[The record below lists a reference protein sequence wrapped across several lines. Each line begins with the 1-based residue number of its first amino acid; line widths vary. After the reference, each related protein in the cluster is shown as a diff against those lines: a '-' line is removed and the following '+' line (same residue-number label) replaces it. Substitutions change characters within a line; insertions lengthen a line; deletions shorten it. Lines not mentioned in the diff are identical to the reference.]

1 MEKIRE
7 GNQNQLVS
15 GTLKW
20 RIENFSK
27 MDKEKLYSQVFVVSG
42 SKWRILLCQ
51 GWKDT
56 NLAEQLSL
64 YLGVGDVSTLPKEW
78 SRFAHF
84 SMTLVNQ
91 RDTKNSKTW
100 PPKGSVPQEFNEINS
115 EWGFTS
121 FMPISELYDKSAGY
135 LVDDVCIVEA
145 NLNVPIKVEHQGT
158 GISATIE
165 FSYVNHEQALTS
177 SAEPNA
183 PCSELLFAPFQDAQG
198 SGQVHTEPPVASRT
212 DPSLARALGEV
223 PNTTIE
229 ELVDFRGLG
238 QIEKVFVP
246 LLEGV
251 CNSHPELIVC
261 MHKRSQKY
269 SECAFTAL
277 GRLLH
282 FLKTTKVKDMTLDAC
297 NRLELLW
304 EELESFKFDLA
315 WLKPHVESAFD
326 MTRFVHKAGRL
337 KRLRDDVEALANE
350 LKRRRA
356 ALAATTIDH
365 AVVKKHLTKAE
376 QDINGIDMD
385 GPLGEEKPDLRTR
398 MNIKKA
404 GEEIVS
410 ETFTWLIENFSKLQ
424 TGKHYSDVFTIAG
437 FKCYF
442 YYFSQDSRLLIW
454 PKGNRVKS
462 EMQFSVYLCAPIA
475 STLEPGWARSA
486 DFSLS
491 VVNQLDSTKTIT
503 KATKEFKENSREWGF
518 KSFMPL
524 SELYDISAGCLVNDT
539 CIVEATLNVSIK
551 TGDQGSNVSASL
563 EHSGKEL
570 STVNSVQAADSS
582 PAAKTPRSEFQHT
595 PPSSEKVCTTP
606 ADDGPTDPSCLGQI
620 KKAFVP
626 LLEEVCSLHPSLI
639 ECLHKR
645 NRKVVECAFTALA
658 GVLHFLKTAKV
669 KDMTKDGSALLQSL
683 WEDVQMFTFDLAWL
697 EPHVRSALAMK
708 QHLERARRVKRL
720 REDMDLLGNELK
732 GKCAAIAITEVDF
745 KETKRD
751 LEKEEEGFVAID
763 IDSQRGYGTH

>member
-1 MEKIRE
+1 MDKIRE

-15 GTLKW
+15 GTFKW

-27 MDKEKLYSQVFVVSG
+27 MDKEKLYSQVFVVGG

-51 GWKDT
+51 GWKNT

-64 YLGVGDVSTLPKEW
+64 YLGVGDVSTLPTEW

-91 RDTKNSKTW
+91 LDTKNSKTW

-121 FMPISELYDKSAGY
+121 FMPISELYDRSAGY
-135 LVDDVCIVEA
+135 LVNDVCIVEA

-158 GISATIE
+158 ET
-165 FSYVNHEQALTS
+165 
-177 SAEPNA
+177 NA

-198 SGQVHTEPPVASRT
+198 SGQVHTEPPVASPT

-223 PNTTIE
+223 PNTVTE

-238 QIEKVFVP
+238 RIEKVFVP

-356 ALAATTIDH
+356 ALAAATIDH

-385 GPLGEEKPDLRTR
+385 GPLG
-398 MNIKKA
+398 
-404 GEEIVS
+404 
-410 ETFTWLIENFSKLQ
+410 
-424 TGKHYSDVFTIAG
+424 
-437 FKCYF
+437 
-442 YYFSQDSRLLIW
+442 
-454 PKGNRVKS
+454 
-462 EMQFSVYLCAPIA
+462 
-475 STLEPGWARSA
+475 
-486 DFSLS
+486 
-491 VVNQLDSTKTIT
+491 
-503 KATKEFKENSREWGF
+503 
-518 KSFMPL
+518 
-524 SELYDISAGCLVNDT
+524 
-539 CIVEATLNVSIK
+539 
-551 TGDQGSNVSASL
+551 
-563 EHSGKEL
+563 
-570 STVNSVQAADSS
+570 
-582 PAAKTPRSEFQHT
+582 
-595 PPSSEKVCTTP
+595 
-606 ADDGPTDPSCLGQI
+606 
-620 KKAFVP
+620 
-626 LLEEVCSLHPSLI
+626 
-639 ECLHKR
+639 
-645 NRKVVECAFTALA
+645 
-658 GVLHFLKTAKV
+658 
-669 KDMTKDGSALLQSL
+669 
-683 WEDVQMFTFDLAWL
+683 
-697 EPHVRSALAMK
+697 
-708 QHLERARRVKRL
+708 
-720 REDMDLLGNELK
+720 
-732 GKCAAIAITEVDF
+732 
-745 KETKRD
+745 
-751 LEKEEEGFVAID
+751 
-763 IDSQRGYGTH
+763 YGI

>member
-27 MDKEKLYSQVFVVSG
+27 MDKEKLYSQVFVVGG

-64 YLGVGDVSTLPKEW
+64 YLGVGDVSTLPREW

-135 LVDDVCIVEA
+135 LVNDVCIVEA

-158 GISATIE
+158 
-165 FSYVNHEQALTS
+165 
-177 SAEPNA
+177 
-183 PCSELLFAPFQDAQG
+183 DAQG
-198 SGQVHTEPPVASRT
+198 SGQVHTEPPVTSPT

-385 GPLGEEKPDLRTR
+385 GPLG
-398 MNIKKA
+398 
-404 GEEIVS
+404 
-410 ETFTWLIENFSKLQ
+410 
-424 TGKHYSDVFTIAG
+424 
-437 FKCYF
+437 
-442 YYFSQDSRLLIW
+442 
-454 PKGNRVKS
+454 
-462 EMQFSVYLCAPIA
+462 
-475 STLEPGWARSA
+475 
-486 DFSLS
+486 
-491 VVNQLDSTKTIT
+491 
-503 KATKEFKENSREWGF
+503 
-518 KSFMPL
+518 
-524 SELYDISAGCLVNDT
+524 
-539 CIVEATLNVSIK
+539 
-551 TGDQGSNVSASL
+551 
-563 EHSGKEL
+563 
-570 STVNSVQAADSS
+570 
-582 PAAKTPRSEFQHT
+582 
-595 PPSSEKVCTTP
+595 
-606 ADDGPTDPSCLGQI
+606 
-620 KKAFVP
+620 
-626 LLEEVCSLHPSLI
+626 
-639 ECLHKR
+639 
-645 NRKVVECAFTALA
+645 
-658 GVLHFLKTAKV
+658 
-669 KDMTKDGSALLQSL
+669 
-683 WEDVQMFTFDLAWL
+683 
-697 EPHVRSALAMK
+697 
-708 QHLERARRVKRL
+708 
-720 REDMDLLGNELK
+720 
-732 GKCAAIAITEVDF
+732 
-745 KETKRD
+745 
-751 LEKEEEGFVAID
+751 
-763 IDSQRGYGTH
+763 YGI